1 MSPAPG
7 TAPRGPAAPGP
18 AGPLPGE
25 RPGVRAAPLVLLLLA
40 STLTVMAGGVL
51 TPIVELLRG
60 DLGLTSTQAG
70 MVVTAHTAV
79 IAVSAPA
86 VGWAMDRWGYRVPL
100 GAGLLL
106 YGAAGGAGA
115 LTDSYPLLIATRLV
129 FGLGAAAVFAAS
141 TVAMLSLYR
150 GALRDR
156 AMGWRSTAVSVGGVV
171 CPLLGGALG
180 GLSWSAPFAV
190 YLVGVPLGAAV
201 LALLPDARPEAPA
214 RGARGPRFRPSPA
227 VLGFLLLTVATSMML
242 YTLVVF
248 VPQRLAELGVT
259 HPSLVSVYPVS
270 WSGAMGLVGVVYA
283 RLRARLGYSWML
295 RLAAA
300 LWTASFALL
309 ALGGGPV
316 PVWVAVVLFGLGAG
330 IAVPALTVLV
340 GGGVPAAL
348 RGRAT
353 ALVTTATFAGQ
364 FLAPL
369 VLGPVVEALS
379 IGTAYLLVSAGAG
392 VLLAVLL
399 AVRVTDP
406 EAAREDA

>member
-1 MSPAPG
+1 M
-7 TAPRGPAAPGP
+7 
-18 AGPLPGE
+18 
-25 RPGVRAAPLVLLLLA
+25 RAAPLVLLLLA
-40 STLTVMAGGVL
+40 STLTVMAGAVL
-51 TPIVELLRG
+51 TPVVELLRG

-86 VGWAMDRWGYRVPL
+86 VGWAMDRWGYRTPL

-106 YGAAGGAGA
+106 YGVAGGAGA
-115 LTDSYPLLIATRLV
+115 LADSYPVLIATRLV

-141 TVAMLSLYR
+141 TVAMLALYR
-150 GALRDR
+150 GELRDR
-156 AMGWRSTAVSVGGVV
+156 AMGWRSTAVSFGGVV

-180 GLSWSAPFAV
+180 GLSWHAPFAV
-190 YLVGVPLGAAV
+190 YLVGVPLGLAV

-214 RGARGPRFRPSPA
+214 RGARGARFRPSPA
-227 VLGFLLLTVATSMML
+227 VLGFLLLTVAATMML
-242 YTLVVF
+242 YSLVVF

-270 WSGAMGLVGVVYA
+270 WSAAMGLVGVGYA
-283 RLRARLGYSWML
+283 RLRARLGYAWML
-295 RLAAA
+295 RLSAA

-316 PVWVAVVLFGLGAG
+316 PVWAAVVLFGLGSG
-330 IAVPALTVLV
+330 IAIPALTVLV

-364 FLAPL
+364 FLAPPA
-369 VLGPVVEALS
+369 LGPVVEGLS
-379 IGTAYLLVSAGAG
+379 IGTAYLLVSAGAA

-406 EAAREDA
+406 EAAPDGS